1 MTENLKKKNVFEKI
15 KENIDDKDE
24 QLAFISVVVRLIV
37 VAWSGFIVS
46 LNYVSIPGYSN
57 EPKDITFPAS
67 ILTGVLSSFGVD
79 AARKKGDK
87 SKDVA
92 SKSDAITT
100 QILRIEQAPIK
111 IITENT
117 NKWHVLQTKKKLGV
131 IALVS
136 ILGISNLSLM
146 NTLVSQ
152 KFKSP
157 FPNLNLPVGPYTSY
171 RVVTSEKG
179 YSISYKA
186 NDPKILARTKLV
198 DEE

>member
-1 MTENLKKKNVFEKI
+1 MTENLKESSKSQQKKNVFAKI

-24 QLAFISVVVRLIV
+24 QLAFISVVVRLVV

-87 SKDVA
+87 SKDIA
-92 SKSDAITT
+92 SKSDAVTT

-117 NKWHVLQTKKKLGV
+117 NK
-131 IALVS
+131 
-136 ILGISNLSLM
+136 
-146 NTLVSQ
+146 
-152 KFKSP
+152 
-157 FPNLNLPVGPYTSY
+157 
-171 RVVTSEKG
+171 
-179 YSISYKA
+179 
-186 NDPKILARTKLV
+186 
-198 DEE
+198 